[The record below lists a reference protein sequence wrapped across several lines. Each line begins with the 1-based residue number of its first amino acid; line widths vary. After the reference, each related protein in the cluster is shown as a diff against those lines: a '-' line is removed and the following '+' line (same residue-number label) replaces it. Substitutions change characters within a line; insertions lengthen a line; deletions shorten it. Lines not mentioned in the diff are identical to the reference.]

1 MAAPFSVTPNI
12 GADFNT
18 ITTAQQRAA
27 GSVLDA
33 RLGEQRFGSNGR
45 RYVYAQASASIGA
58 STATC
63 TVDAT
68 TFQAAVPATGGTYLS
83 PPVAMNTGDFGWFS
97 VASV

>member
-18 ITTAQQRAA
+18 ITTAQQRAD

-33 RLGEQRFGSNGR
+33 LLGAQRFGSNGR
-45 RYVYAQASASIGA
+45 RYVYAQANSSIGA
-58 STATC
+58 STAAC

-68 TFQAAVPATGGTYLS
+68 TFQAAAAAGGTYRS
-83 PPVAMNTGDFGWFS
+83 PPVAMNAGDFGWMS
-97 VASV
+97 AASV

>member
-18 ITTAQQRAA
+18 ITTAQQRAD

-45 RYVYAQASASIGA
+45 RYVYARANASIGA
-58 STATC
+58 STAAC
-63 TVDAT
+63 TVNAT
-68 TFQAAVPATGGTYLS
+68 TFEAAAAAGGTYQS
-83 PPVAMNTGDFGWFS
+83 PPVAMNAGDFGWFS
-97 VASV
+97 AASV

>member
-18 ITTAQQRAA
+18 ITTAQQRAD

-45 RYVYAQASASIGA
+45 RFVYAQANANIGA
-58 STATC
+58 SAEC
-63 TVDAT
+63 TVNAT
-68 TFQAAVPATGGTYLS
+68 TFQAAAAAGGTYRS

-97 VASV
+97 AASV

>member
-18 ITTAQQRAA
+18 ITTAQQRAD

-45 RYVYAQASASIGA
+45 RYVYVQANASIPA
-58 STATC
+58 STAVC
-63 TVDAT
+63 TVNAT
-68 TFQAAVPATGGTYLS
+68 TFLATELGGSYLS
-83 PPVAMNTGDFGWFS
+83 PPVAMAPGDVGWFS
-97 VASV
+97 AASV

>member
-18 ITTAQQRAA
+18 ITTDQQRAA

-45 RYVYAQASASIGA
+45 RYVYAQANASIGA
-58 STATC
+58 STAC

-68 TFQAAVPATGGTYLS
+68 TFQAAAAAGGTYLS

-97 VASV
+97 AASV

>member
-18 ITTAQQRAA
+18 ITTAQQRAD

-45 RYVYAQASASIGA
+45 RYVYAQANASIPA
-58 STATC
+58 STAVC
-63 TVDAT
+63 TVNAT
-68 TFQAAVPATGGTYLS
+68 TFLATAAGGTYLS

-97 VASV
+97 AASV